1 MQFKRHNQIGSWK
14 RIQNFHL
21 MFKWSNFSESL
32 LVRSVYLITIPIV
45 LVQIIGIVIFFELHW
60 DLVLKRSAQSI
71 SNEIKILEMH
81 KDSPSLNNYV
91 NTLQIIRTDN
101 IDISEAEVVSNW
113 IFRKRIKN
121 SLNQISGDFEVLQN
135 QNHFIFFDKK
145 KLEYFYLVPKK
156 RVETKTVAGFF
167 LWTIAVS
174 IILSLI
180 SYLFIKKQI
189 QPLKRLGIITRSFGR
204 GIETPNLKPTG
215 SSEVRGLIKD
225 FNNMHNNIN
234 STLDN
239 QRNMLAGI
247 SHDLKTPLTRINLM
261 IDEINNETLRNSIS
275 QNISDMNI
283 MLNHYLD
290 FIKNEKNENLDE
302 INTSNFISN
311 IAQNYQKLEVLVN
324 NENKIFIRKNQITR
338 AVMNILDNADKFAE
352 KIFISSNLINNK
364 WEIDIED
371 NGPGTTLSQEELIRP
386 FVKGS
391 DQLNQGTGLG
401 LSIVQKLIKLNN
413 GELNF
418 QKSSHGGLKVTVIL
432 QI

>member
-1 MQFKRHNQIGSWK
+1 
-14 RIQNFHL
+14 

-32 LVRSVYLITIPIV
+32 LVRSVYLITIPVV

-71 SNEIKILEMH
+71 SNEIKILEIH
-81 KDSPSLNNYV
+81 KDSSSLNNYA
-91 NTLQIIRTDN
+91 NTLQIIRTDKLD
-101 IDISEAEVVSNW
+101 IDETEEVKNW
-113 IFRKRIKN
+113 IFKKRMEN
-121 SLNQISGDFEVLQN
+121 SLRQIPGDFKVLQN
-135 QNHFIFFDKK
+135 NSYFIFFDEK
-145 KLEYFYLVPKK
+145 KLDYFYLVPKK
-156 RVETKTVAGFF
+156 RVETKTASGFF

-261 IDEINNETLRNSIS
+261 IDEINNETLKNAIS
-275 QNISDMNI
+275 QNISEMNI

-302 INTSNFISN
+302 INASNFISN
-311 IAQNYQKLEVLVN
+311 IAQNYAKLQVLRN
-324 NENKIFIRKNQITR
+324 KENQIFIRKNQITR
-338 AVMNILDNADKFAE
+338 AIINILDNADKFAE
-352 KIFISSNLINNK
+352 KIFISSNFLNNK
-364 WEIDIED
+364 WNIDIED
-371 NGPGTTLSQEELIRP
+371 NGPGTDLSQEQLIRP
-386 FVKGS
+386 FIKGS

-418 QKSSHGGLKVTVIL
+418 QRSSHGGLKVTVVL

>member
-1 MQFKRHNQIGSWK
+1 
-14 RIQNFHL
+14 
-21 MFKWSNFSESL
+21 MFKWNNFSESL
-32 LVRSVYLITIPIV
+32 LVRSVYLITIPVV

-71 SNEIKILEMH
+71 SNEIKILEMQ
-81 KDSPSLNNYV
+81 KNSSSLNNYA

-101 IDISEAEVVSNW
+101 LDISTAEEVKNW
-113 IFRKRIKN
+113 IFKKRMKS
-121 SLNQISGDFEVLQN
+121 SLSQISGNFEVLQN
-135 QNHFIFFDKK
+135 ESYFIFFDKK
-145 KLEYFYLVPKK
+145 EFEYFYLIPKK
-156 RVETKTVAGFF
+156 RVETKTVGGFF
-167 LWTIAVS
+167 LWTIAIS

-180 SYLFIKKQI
+180 SYLFIKRQI

-261 IDEINNETLRNSIS
+261 IEEINNEVLRDSIS
-275 QNISDMNI
+275 QNISEMNI

-302 INTSNFISN
+302 ISTSNFISN
-311 IAQNYQKLEVLVN
+311 LAQNYDKLEILIN
-324 NENKIFIRKNQITR
+324 QQNKIFIRKNQITR
-338 AVMNILDNADKFAE
+338 AIMNILDNANKFAE
-352 KIFISSNLINNK
+352 KIFINSNFSSNK
-364 WEIDIED
+364 WEIEIED
-371 NGPGTTLSQEELIRP
+371 NGPGTTLSQEQMIRP

-418 QKSSHGGLKVTVIL
+418 KKSSYGGLKVTVIL

>member
-1 MQFKRHNQIGSWK
+1 
-14 RIQNFHL
+14 
-21 MFKWSNFSESL
+21 MFKWKNFSESL

-45 LVQIIGIVIFFELHW
+45 LVQIIGIIIFFELHW

-71 SNEIKILEMH
+71 SNEIKILEMK
-81 KDSPSLNNYV
+81 KDSPSINNYA

-101 IDISEAEVVSNW
+101 LDFSKTEEVSNW
-113 IFRKRIKN
+113 IFKKRMKN
-121 SLNQISGDFEVLQN
+121 SLNQLSGNFEVLQN
-135 QNHFIFFDKK
+135 QTHFIFFDKK
-145 KLEYFYLVPKK
+145 KIEFFYLVPKK
-156 RVETKTVAGFF
+156 RVETKTVGGFF

-261 IDEINNETLRNSIS
+261 IEEINSETLKNSIS
-275 QNISDMNI
+275 QNISEMNI

-302 INTSNFISN
+302 INTSDFISN
-311 IAQNYQKLEVLVN
+311 LTQNYPKLQILN
-324 NENKIFIRKNQITR
+324 NNSNQIFIRKNQITR
-338 AVMNILDNADKFAE
+338 AIMNILDNADKFAE
-352 KIFISSNLINNK
+352 KIFISSNILNNTWK
-364 WEIDIED
+364 IEIED
-371 NGPGTTLSQEELIRP
+371 NGPGTNLSQEQLIRP

>member
-1 MQFKRHNQIGSWK
+1 MI
-14 RIQNFHL
+14 
-21 MFKWSNFSESL
+21 KWSNFSESL
-32 LVRSVYLITIPIV
+32 LIRSVYLITIPIV
-45 LVQIIGIVIFFELHW
+45 LVQIVGIIIFFELHW

-71 SNEIKILEMH
+71 TNEIKILEIE
-81 KDSPSLNNYV
+81 KSSSSLDNYA
-91 NTLQIIRTDN
+91 NTLEIIRTNDL
-101 IDISEAEVVSNW
+101 DISNAQEITNW

-121 SLNQISGDFEVLQN
+121 SLSQISGDFKALQN
-135 QNHFIFFDKK
+135 QNYFIFFNKNNT
-145 KLEYFYLVPKK
+145 EYFYLVPKK
-156 RVETKTVAGFF
+156 RVETKTVSGFF

-261 IDEINNETLRNSIS
+261 IEEINSETLKNSIS
-275 QNISDMNI
+275 QNISEMNI

-302 INTSNFISN
+302 INTSDFISN
-311 IAQNYQKLEVLVN
+311 LTQNYPKLQILIN
-324 NENKIFIRKNQITR
+324 NSNQIFIRKNQITR
-338 AVMNILDNADKFAE
+338 AIMNILDNADKFAE
-352 KIFISSNLINNK
+352 KIFISSNILNNTWK
-364 WEIDIED
+364 IEIED
-371 NGPGTTLSQEELIRP
+371 NGPGTNLSQEQLIRP

-418 QKSSHGGLKVTVIL
+418 QKSSHGGLKVIVIL

>member
-1 MQFKRHNQIGSWK
+1 
-14 RIQNFHL
+14 
-21 MFKWSNFSESL
+21 MFKWKNFSESL

-45 LVQIIGIVIFFELHW
+45 LVQIIGIIIFFELHW

-71 SNEIKILEMH
+71 SNEIKILEMK
-81 KDSPSLNNYV
+81 KDSPSINNYA

-101 IDISEAEVVSNW
+101 LDFSKTEEVSNW
-113 IFRKRIKN
+113 IFKKRMKN
-121 SLNQISGDFEVLQN
+121 SLNQLSGNFEVLQN
-135 QNHFIFFDKK
+135 QTHFIFFDKK
-145 KLEYFYLVPKK
+145 KLEFFYLVPKK
-156 RVETKTVAGFF
+156 RVETKTVGGFF

-261 IDEINNETLRNSIS
+261 IEEINSETLKNSIS
-275 QNISDMNI
+275 QNISEMNI

-302 INTSNFISN
+302 INTSDFISN
-311 IAQNYQKLEVLVN
+311 LTQNYPKLQILIN
-324 NENKIFIRKNQITR
+324 NSNQIFIRKNQITR
-338 AVMNILDNADKFAE
+338 AIMNILDNANKFAE
-352 KIFISSNLINNK
+352 KIFISSNIFNNNWK
-364 WEIDIED
+364 IEIED
-371 NGPGTTLSQEELIRP
+371 NGPGTNLSQEQLIRP

-418 QKSSHGGLKVTVIL
+418 QKSSYGGLKVTVIL

>member
-1 MQFKRHNQIGSWK
+1 
-14 RIQNFHL
+14 
-21 MFKWSNFSESL
+21 MFKWKNFSESL

-45 LVQIIGIVIFFELHW
+45 LVQIIGIIIFFELHW

-71 SNEIKILEMH
+71 SNEIKILEMK
-81 KDSPSLNNYV
+81 KDSPSINNYA

-101 IDISEAEVVSNW
+101 LDFSKTEEVSNW
-113 IFRKRIKN
+113 IFKKRMKN
-121 SLNQISGDFEVLQN
+121 SLNQLSGNFEVLQN
-135 QNHFIFFDKK
+135 QTHFIFFDKK
-145 KLEYFYLVPKK
+145 KLEFFYLVPKK
-156 RVETKTVAGFF
+156 RVETKTVGGFF

-261 IDEINNETLRNSIS
+261 IEEINSETLKNSIS
-275 QNISDMNI
+275 QNISEMNI

-302 INTSNFISN
+302 INTSDFISN
-311 IAQNYQKLEVLVN
+311 LTQNYPKLQILIN
-324 NENKIFIRKNQITR
+324 NSNQIFIRKNQITR
-338 AVMNILDNADKFAE
+338 AIMNILDNANKFAE
-352 KIFISSNLINNK
+352 KIFISSNILNNNWK
-364 WEIDIED
+364 IEIED
-371 NGPGTTLSQEELIRP
+371 NGPGTNLSQEQLIRP

>member
-1 MQFKRHNQIGSWK
+1 MKINWR
-14 RIQNFHL
+14 
-21 MFKWSNFSESL
+21 NFSGSL
-32 LVRSVYLITIPIV
+32 LARSVYLITIPIV
-45 LVQIIGIVIFFELHW
+45 LIQIIGIIIFFELHW

-71 SNEIKILEMH
+71 ANEIKILEMN
-81 KDSPSLNNYV
+81 KTSSAIDNYA
-91 NTLQIIRTDN
+91 NTLQIIR
-101 IDISEAEVVSNW
+101 IDQFEIDKAEEISNV
-113 IFRKRIKN
+113 IFKRRIKGY
-121 SLNQISGDFEVLQN
+121 LTQISNDFNILQN
-135 QNHFIFFDKK
+135 NDYFIFFNQTNTD
-145 KLEYFYLVPKK
+145 FYYLIPRK
-156 RVETKTVAGFF
+156 RVETNTVGGFF
-167 LWTIAVS
+167 LWTIAIS

-180 SYLFIKKQI
+180 SYFFIKKQI

-215 SSEVRGLIKD
+215 SSELRDLIKD

-261 IDEINNETLRNSIS
+261 IEEINNETLKNSIS
-275 QNISDMNI
+275 QNISEMNI

-302 INTSNFISN
+302 INTSSFISN
-311 IAQNYQKLEVLVN
+311 LAKNYVKLQILEN
-324 NENKIFIRKNQITR
+324 NESKILIRKNQITR
-338 AVMNILDNADKFAE
+338 AIMNILDNADKFAE
-352 KIFISSNLINNK
+352 KIYISSNLINKK
-364 WEIDIED
+364 WKIEIED
-371 NGPGTTLSQEELIRP
+371 NGPGTNLSQEQLVRP
-386 FVKGS
+386 FIKGS

-418 QKSSHGGLKVTVIL
+418 QKSSYGGLKVTIIL

>member
-1 MQFKRHNQIGSWK
+1 MKINWR
-14 RIQNFHL
+14 
-21 MFKWSNFSESL
+21 NFSGSL
-32 LVRSVYLITIPIV
+32 LARSVYLITIPIV
-45 LVQIIGIVIFFELHW
+45 LIQIIGIIIFFELHW

-71 SNEIKILEMH
+71 ANEIKILEMN
-81 KDSPSLNNYV
+81 KNSSAIDNYA
-91 NTLQIIRTDN
+91 NTLQIIR
-101 IDISEAEVVSNW
+101 IDQFEIDKAEEISNV
-113 IFRKRIKN
+113 IFKRRIKGY
-121 SLNQISGDFEVLQN
+121 LTQISNDFNILQN
-135 QNHFIFFDKK
+135 NDYFIFFNQTNTD
-145 KLEYFYLVPKK
+145 FYYLIPRK
-156 RVETKTVAGFF
+156 RVETNTVGGFF
-167 LWTIAVS
+167 LWTIAIS

-180 SYLFIKKQI
+180 SYFFIKKQI

-215 SSEVRGLIKD
+215 SSELRDLIKD

-261 IDEINNETLRNSIS
+261 IEEINNETLKNSIS
-275 QNISDMNI
+275 QNISEMNI

-302 INTSNFISN
+302 INTSSFISN
-311 IAQNYQKLEVLVN
+311 LAKNYVKLQILDN
-324 NENKIFIRKNQITR
+324 NESKILIRKNQITR
-338 AVMNILDNADKFAE
+338 AIMNILDNADKFAE
-352 KIFISSNLINNK
+352 KIYISSNLINKK
-364 WEIDIED
+364 WKIEIED
-371 NGPGTTLSQEELIRP
+371 NGPGTNLSQEQLVRP
-386 FVKGS
+386 FIKGS

-418 QKSSHGGLKVTVIL
+418 QKSSYGGLKVTIIL

>member
-1 MQFKRHNQIGSWK
+1 MQFKRHNQISSWK

-71 SNEIKILEMH
+71 SNEIKILEMQ
-81 KDSPSLNNYV
+81 KDSSSINNYA

-101 IDISEAEVVSNW
+101 LDISEAEEVTNW

-418 QKSSHGGLKVTVIL
+418 QKSSHGGLKVSVIL

>member
-1 MQFKRHNQIGSWK
+1 M
-14 RIQNFHL
+14 L
-21 MFKWSNFSESL
+21 KWSNFSESL
-32 LVRSVYLITIPIV
+32 LVRSVYLITVPIV

-71 SNEIKILEMH
+71 SNEIKILEMQ
-81 KDSPSLNNYV
+81 KDSPSINNYA
-91 NTLQIIRTDN
+91 NTLQIIRTEY
-101 IDISEAEVVSNW
+101 IDFSETKEVTNW
-113 IFRKRIKN
+113 IFRKRMIN
-121 SLNQISGDFEVLQN
+121 SLKQIKGNFEVLQN
-135 QNHFIFFDKK
+135 QSYFIFFDQKNK
-145 KLEYFYLVPKK
+145 EYYYLVPKK
-156 RVETKTVAGFF
+156 RVETKTVGGFF

-234 STLDN
+234 STLEN

-261 IDEINNETLRNSIS
+261 IEEINSETLKNSIS
-275 QNISDMNI
+275 QNISEMNI

-302 INTSNFISN
+302 INTSNFISTLA
-311 IAQNYQKLEVLVN
+311 INYKKLEVLSN
-324 NENKIFIRKNQITR
+324 NSNKVFIRKNQITR
-338 AVMNILDNADKFAE
+338 AIMNILDNADKFAE
-352 KIFISSNLINNK
+352 KIFIGSNLVNGK
-364 WEIDIED
+364 WKIEIED
-371 NGPGTTLSQEELIRP
+371 NGPGTNLSQEQLIRP

-413 GELNF
+413 GELSF
-418 QKSSHGGLKVTVIL
+418 QKSSYGGLKVTVIL
-432 QI
+432 NT

>member
-1 MQFKRHNQIGSWK
+1 
-14 RIQNFHL
+14 
-21 MFKWSNFSESL
+21 MFKWKNFSESL

-45 LVQIIGIVIFFELHW
+45 LVQIIGIIIFFELHW

-71 SNEIKILEMH
+71 SNEIKILEMK
-81 KDSPSLNNYV
+81 KDSPSINNYA

-101 IDISEAEVVSNW
+101 LDFSNTEEVSNW
-113 IFRKRIKN
+113 IFKKRMKN
-121 SLNQISGDFEVLQN
+121 SLNQLSGNFEVLQN
-135 QNHFIFFDKK
+135 QTHFIFFDKK
-145 KLEYFYLVPKK
+145 KLEFFYLVPKK
-156 RVETKTVAGFF
+156 RVETKTVGGFF

-215 SSEVRGLIKD
+215 SSEVRDLIKD

-261 IDEINNETLRNSIS
+261 IEEINSETLKNSIS
-275 QNISDMNI
+275 QNISEMNI

-302 INTSNFISN
+302 IDTSDFISN
-311 IAQNYQKLEVLVN
+311 LTQNYPKLQILN
-324 NENKIFIRKNQITR
+324 NNTNQIFIRKNQITR
-338 AVMNILDNADKFAE
+338 AIMNILDNADKFAE
-352 KIFISSNLINNK
+352 KIFISSNILNNTWK
-364 WEIDIED
+364 IEIED
-371 NGPGTTLSQEELIRP
+371 NGPGTNLSQEQLIRP

-418 QKSSHGGLKVTVIL
+418 QKSSYGGLKVTVIL

>member
-1 MQFKRHNQIGSWK
+1 
-14 RIQNFHL
+14 
-21 MFKWSNFSESL
+21 MFKWKNFSESL

-45 LVQIIGIVIFFELHW
+45 LVQIIGIIIFFELHW

-71 SNEIKILEMH
+71 SNEIKILEMK
-81 KDSPSLNNYV
+81 KDSPSINNYA

-101 IDISEAEVVSNW
+101 LDFSKTEEVSNW
-113 IFRKRIKN
+113 IFKKRMKN
-121 SLNQISGDFEVLQN
+121 SLNQLSGNFEVLQN
-135 QNHFIFFDKK
+135 QTHFIFFDKK
-145 KLEYFYLVPKK
+145 KLEFFYLIPKK
-156 RVETKTVAGFF
+156 RVETKTVGGFF
-167 LWTIAVS
+167 IWTIAVS

-261 IDEINNETLRNSIS
+261 IEEINSETLKNSIS
-275 QNISDMNI
+275 QNISEMNI

-302 INTSNFISN
+302 INTSDFISN
-311 IAQNYQKLEVLVN
+311 LTQNYPKLQILIN
-324 NENKIFIRKNQITR
+324 NSNQIFIRKNQITR
-338 AVMNILDNADKFAE
+338 AIMNILDNADKFAE
-352 KIFISSNLINNK
+352 KIFISSNILNNTWK
-364 WEIDIED
+364 IEIED
-371 NGPGTTLSQEELIRP
+371 NGPGTNLSQEQLIRP

>member
-1 MQFKRHNQIGSWK
+1 
-14 RIQNFHL
+14 
-21 MFKWSNFSESL
+21 MFKWKNFSESL

-45 LVQIIGIVIFFELHW
+45 LVQIIGIIIFFELHW

-71 SNEIKILEMH
+71 SNEIKILEMK
-81 KDSPSLNNYV
+81 KDSPSINNYA

-101 IDISEAEVVSNW
+101 LDFSKTEEVSNW
-113 IFRKRIKN
+113 IFKKRMKN
-121 SLNQISGDFEVLQN
+121 SLNQLSGNFEVLQN
-135 QNHFIFFDKK
+135 QTHFIFFDKK
-145 KLEYFYLVPKK
+145 KLEFFYLVPKK
-156 RVETKTVAGFF
+156 RVETKTVGGFF

-261 IDEINNETLRNSIS
+261 IEEINSETLKNSIS
-275 QNISDMNI
+275 QNISEMNI

-302 INTSNFISN
+302 INTSDFISN
-311 IAQNYQKLEVLVN
+311 LTQNYPKLQILIN
-324 NENKIFIRKNQITR
+324 NSNQIFIRKNQITR
-338 AVMNILDNADKFAE
+338 AIMNILDNADKFAE
-352 KIFISSNLINNK
+352 KIFISSNISNNTWK
-364 WEIDIED
+364 IEIED
-371 NGPGTTLSQEELIRP
+371 NGPGTNLSQEQLIRP

-418 QKSSHGGLKVTVIL
+418 QKSSYGGLKVTVIL

>member
-1 MQFKRHNQIGSWK
+1 
-14 RIQNFHL
+14 
-21 MFKWSNFSESL
+21 MFKWKNFSESL

-45 LVQIIGIVIFFELHW
+45 LVQIIGIIIFFELHW

-71 SNEIKILEMH
+71 SNEIKILEMK
-81 KDSPSLNNYV
+81 KDSPSINNYA

-101 IDISEAEVVSNW
+101 LDFSKTEEVSNW
-113 IFRKRIKN
+113 IFKKRMKN
-121 SLNQISGDFEVLQN
+121 SLIQLSGNFEVLQN
-135 QNHFIFFDKK
+135 QTHFIFFDKK
-145 KLEYFYLVPKK
+145 KLEFFYLVPKK
-156 RVETKTVAGFF
+156 RVETKTVGGFF

-215 SSEVRGLIKD
+215 SSEVRGLSKD

-261 IDEINNETLRNSIS
+261 IEEINSETLKNSIS
-275 QNISDMNI
+275 QNISEMNI

-302 INTSNFISN
+302 INTSDFISN
-311 IAQNYQKLEVLVN
+311 LTQNYPKLQILN
-324 NENKIFIRKNQITR
+324 NNSNQIFIRKNQITR
-338 AVMNILDNADKFAE
+338 AIMNILDNADKFAE
-352 KIFISSNLINNK
+352 KIFISSNILNNNWK
-364 WEIDIED
+364 IEIED
-371 NGPGTTLSQEELIRP
+371 NGPGTNLSQEQLIRP

-413 GELNF
+413 GELHF